1 MDKIKIGQIFGDLTV
16 ISYKGLTT
24 HRTKNYGTW
33 FCNCQC
39 GNTSIVTTSR
49 LKSGKTKS
57 CGCRRKYAKSIYK
70 GYEQISGTYWK
81 RVQADA
87 ASRNFVFDIKIEDAW
102 TMFLDQNRKCKL
114 SGLDIN
120 FARNYTNTKIQTAS
134 FDRIDS
140 SKGYTKDNVQ
150 WLHKD
155 INKIKFDLNQ
165 NYFIELC
172 QLVTN
177 NSIK

>member
-1 MDKIKIGQIFGDLTV
+1 MIDIKINDIFGDLTV
-16 ISYKGLTT
+16 LSYQGYTS
-24 HRTKNYGTW
+24 HRTLKYVTW
-33 FCNCQC
+33 LCQCTC
-39 GNTSIVTTSR
+39 GNTSIVAAVR
-49 LKSGKTKS
+49 LKNGKTKS

-87 ASRNFVFDIKIEDAW
+87 ASRNLLFDIKIEDAW
-102 TMFLDQNRKCKL
+102 KMFLDQNRKCKL

-140 SKGYTKDNVQ
+140 SKGYTLDNVQ

-155 INKIKFDLNQ
+155 INKIKFNLNQ
-165 NYFIELC
+165 EYFIKLC
-172 QLVTN
+172 KLVAN
-177 NSIK
+177 KI